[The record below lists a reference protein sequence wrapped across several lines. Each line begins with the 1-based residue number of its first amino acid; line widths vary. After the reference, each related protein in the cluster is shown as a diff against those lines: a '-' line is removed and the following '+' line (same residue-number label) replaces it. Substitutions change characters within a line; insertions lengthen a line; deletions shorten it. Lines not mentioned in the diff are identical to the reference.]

1 VTLFLMRAPDELLA
15 VRFACSP
22 IWETLAA
29 VRTFIDERARAY
41 HEPWHELVRER
52 RAGLDLSTLL
62 TVEPLRG
69 SVPDFMSPPPGVPW
83 PSLRGQLAEVRRT
96 PPEQVERDLQA
107 CRAGVS
113 DTCHRRRLDAM
124 LADPTA
130 ARDLLADRIQ
140 EAWSVL
146 VAPFWM
152 RIRALLARDIEE
164 RSRTLAERGLRET
177 LHGLEPRIR
186 WTSRG
191 LEIRNRHSET
201 VNVGERGI
209 VLMPSAFMWPHVA
222 AVVDEPWQPTIIYPA
237 RGVAELWQATAQPSE
252 ALARLLGRTRAR
264 VLTLLEHP
272 MSTLAVA
279 ARLELSPAGASRHLI
294 ALRDAGL
301 IAGGRRGHEVRYART
316 ELGAALLRG
325 AAGEDAC

>member
-1 VTLFLMRAPDELLA
+1 
-15 VRFACSP
+15 
-22 IWETLAA
+22 
-29 VRTFIDERARAY
+29 
-41 HEPWHELVRER
+41 
-52 RAGLDLSTLL
+52 
-62 TVEPLRG
+62 
-69 SVPDFMSPPPGVPW
+69 
-83 PSLRGQLAEVRRT
+83 
-96 PPEQVERDLQA
+96 
-107 CRAGVS
+107 
-113 DTCHRRRLDAM
+113 
-124 LADPTA
+124 
-130 ARDLLADRIQ
+130 
-140 EAWSVL
+140 
-146 VAPFWM
+146 
-152 RIRALLARDIEE
+152 
-164 RSRTLAERGLRET
+164 
-177 LHGLEPRIR
+177 
-186 WTSRG
+186 
-191 LEIRNRHSET
+191 
-201 VNVGERGI
+201 
-209 VLMPSAFMWPHVA
+209 MWPHVA